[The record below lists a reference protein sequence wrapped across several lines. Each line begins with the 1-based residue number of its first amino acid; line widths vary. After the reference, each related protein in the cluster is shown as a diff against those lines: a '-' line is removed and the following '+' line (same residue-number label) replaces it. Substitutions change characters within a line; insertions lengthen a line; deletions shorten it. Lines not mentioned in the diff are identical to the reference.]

1 MHITIWLNGDQKYL
15 KTPTANLHLFQSLL
29 YALLPPERAAFL
41 HDEGFPVE
49 GRKMKLF
56 AMSWPIA
63 AHPPIFEKKH
73 ILFPLPVRLVVSTP
87 VMPTLDGFAAGALGA
102 GPLRV
107 GHNAV
112 RCERVEAV
120 QQTAEGETLTVR
132 TLSPITCYDQA
143 ERNGKPYTIYFS
155 PYQKDFG
162 VSVANN
168 LARKFRALHPDRA
181 LPEGELRV
189 TPLGRPHEKVAV
201 FSAGVNFPIKGWS
214 GRFRLTGPT
223 ELLQLALDCG
233 LGAKNSSG
241 WGCVEK
247 L

>member
-29 YALLPPERAAFL
+29 YALLPPECAAFL

-49 GRKMKLF
+49 GRRMKLF

-87 VMPTLDGFAAGALGA
+87 VMPTLDGFATGALGA

-132 TLSPITCYDQA
+132 TLSHHLLRPGGAQRKTLHHLFFPVPKRLWRLRCQQPGAQVPRAPPGPRAPGRGAARDAPGPPPREGGGLQRRGQFSDQGLVRPLPPDGPDGA
-143 ERNGKPYTIYFS
+143 
-155 PYQKDFG
+155 
-162 VSVANN
+162 
-168 LARKFRALHPDRA
+168 LAAGAR
-181 LPEGELRV
+181 LR
-189 TPLGRPHEKVAV
+189 PG
-201 FSAGVNFPIKGWS
+201 G
-214 GRFRLTGPT
+214 
-223 ELLQLALDCG
+223 
-233 LGAKNSSG
+233 
-241 WGCVEK
+241 
-247 L
+247 